1 MFKAD
6 QGMMPKKTSFFIL
19 KDLDIH
25 HKLVTY
31 KIFITINHYLT
42 QLSLLKLLLL

>member
-31 KIFITINHYLT
+31 KIFINY
-42 QLSLLKLLLL
+42 